1 MPGSLPAAA
10 APAEPQAQ
18 PRRSSRRRWFV
29 VTVIV
34 LVVLIVA
41 VAGFSI
47 FNSAV
52 YYVGTYEGS
61 VALFNG
67 LPGSILGIELSSV
80 VEQATVAYAS
90 LPSYVQAR
98 IDTHELTTKEE
109 GQNYLRS
116 LSAVQ

>member
-1 MPGSLPAAA
+1 
-10 APAEPQAQ
+10 
-18 PRRSSRRRWFV
+18 
-29 VTVIV
+29 
-34 LVVLIVA
+34 VLIVA
-41 VAGFSI
+41 IAGFAI

-61 VALFNG
+61 VALYNG
-67 LPGSILGIELSSV
+67 LPGSIFGIGLSSV
-80 VEQATVAYAS
+80 VEQATVAYDS

-109 GQNYLRS
+109 GQKYLRS